1 MDINKSIDHFMRK
14 LDLNQSQLA
23 RAAGMDVSTL
33 SLIINNHRDPNM
45 KTLTKIATACDV
57 KVSEFI
63 AAGEEDSKTQF
74 NLFGN

>member
-1 MDINKSIDHFMRK
+1 MDINKSIDHFMRE

-45 KTLTKIATACDV
+45 NTLTKIATACDV

-63 AAGEEDSKTQF
+63 AAGE
-74 NLFGN
+74 